1 MQRILVVDDTE
12 LNRNLLYHILE
23 EDYIVD
29 TAEDGE
35 AALRK
40 LKESRGKTAALLLD
54 LRMPKMDG
62 FAVIAEMKKNGW
74 LQRIPVLVISG
85 EGAAEVE
92 SQCFELGVSDFIHKP
107 FVSSVVKNRIRNTI
121 ELFQCKNQLEQKVEE
136 QEEALRRQDRIIRIQ
151 AEKLREAKS
160 FDRMMLEYGAA
171 IMEVE
176 TRLKSLNA
184 EFSQEYNRNP
194 FESIKSRLK
203 TPESIYEKLERKGYP
218 ATVENIRERLMDVAG
233 VRVICSFPDDIYRL
247 AELFTRQDD
256 IVLLREKDYIKHPKL
271 NGYRSL
277 HLILSVPI
285 FLSGGKKNMNVE
297 MQFRTIAMD
306 FWASLEHKLKYKKD
320 VDDADEIVSQ
330 LKACADSIETLDY
343 QMQEIRNRIDLGKDA
358 KKYPAGGVLEEGWAW
373 GVSENC
379 YQE

>member
-1 MQRILVVDDTE
+1 MQRILVVDDTD

>member
-1 MQRILVVDDTE
+1 
-12 LNRNLLYHILE
+12 
-23 EDYIVD
+23 
-29 TAEDGE
+29 
-35 AALRK
+35 
-40 LKESRGKTAALLLD
+40 
-54 LRMPKMDG
+54 
-62 FAVIAEMKKNGW
+62 
-74 LQRIPVLVISG
+74 
-85 EGAAEVE
+85 
-92 SQCFELGVSDFIHKP
+92 
-107 FVSSVVKNRIRNTI
+107 
-121 ELFQCKNQLEQKVEE
+121 
-136 QEEALRRQDRIIRIQ
+136 
-151 AEKLREAKS
+151 
-160 FDRMMLEYGAA
+160 
-171 IMEVE
+171 
-176 TRLKSLNA
+176 
-184 EFSQEYNRNP
+184 
-194 FESIKSRLK
+194 
-203 TPESIYEKLERKGYP
+203 
-218 ATVENIRERLMDVAG
+218 MDVAG